1 MKATAKKGEKSIF
14 IEGKIIE
21 MPATI
26 RHGLVFKDIF
36 VVVLD
41 CEYSMRNVF
50 AFDENGNQVWQ
61 IEDPGVETRDSGYAL
76 VHNWDGRLMALFRG
90 AQFII
95 DPRTGKIVEILFDK

>member
-61 IEDPGVETRDSGYAL
+61 IEDPSVEIQSTGYAL
-76 VHNWDGRLMALFRG
+76 VSDWDGRLMALFRG
-90 AQFII
+90 AQFFI
-95 DPRTGKIVEILFDK
+95 DPKSGKITDIYFDK